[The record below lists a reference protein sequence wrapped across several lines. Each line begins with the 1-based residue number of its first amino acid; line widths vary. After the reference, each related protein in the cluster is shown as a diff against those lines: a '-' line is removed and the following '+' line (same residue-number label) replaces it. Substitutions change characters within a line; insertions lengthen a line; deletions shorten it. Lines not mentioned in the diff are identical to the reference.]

1 MKRIFCLYTGGTI
14 ACVDGPNGLAPQQG
28 ILSKLIADLAFKHI
42 PDVAITLHEY
52 ATPLDSS
59 AMTPHHWQQIA
70 QDIASR
76 IDDFDGFVVL
86 HGTDTMAWTGAALH
100 WQLDHIHKPVILTGS
115 QRPWVH
121 VGSDAPANMLLALQ
135 SAASAPAGVQLAFGG
150 LLLPAHCVKKLDAD
164 HDTAYAA
171 PNAPK
176 NTTSNDKDFTYLPL
190 NPQQHILALKLYPG
204 CETAITGMINS
215 QTWDGIVVESYGS
228 GNLPQHAALIAA
240 LQAQADHGAVIINCT
255 QCIAGEVR
263 QGLYAAGSVF
273 NTLGAWPAGRRSVEA
288 ATTWLYTH
296 LARAPKDVLALA
308 WQAIAV
314 L

>member
-28 ILSKLIADLAFKHI
+28 ILSKLISDLILDHI
-42 PDVAITLHEY
+42 PEVKITLHEY

-59 AMTPHHWQQIA
+59 AMTPSNWQQIA
-70 QDIASR
+70 QDIASC
-76 IDDFDGFVVL
+76 IDDYDGFVVL

-100 WQLDHIHKPVILTGS
+100 WQLANIHKPVILTGS

-121 VGSDAPANMLLALQ
+121 AGSDAPANMLLALQ
-135 SAASAPAGVQLAFGG
+135 SATSASAGVQLAFGG

-171 PNAPK
+171 PNAP
-176 NTTSNDKDFTYLPL
+176 TTTPLNEQAFTHLPL
-190 NPQQHILALKLYPG
+190 NPQHRILALKLYPG
-204 CETAITGMINS
+204 CEMAIAGMISS

-240 LQAQADHGAVIINCT
+240 LQAQADHGAVMINCT

-263 QGLYAAGSVF
+263 QGLYAAGDVF
-273 NTLGAWPAGRRSVEA
+273 NALGAWPAGRRSVEA

-296 LARAPKDVLALA
+296 LGRQAPEVLRQQWQSVARM
-308 WQAIAV
+308 
-314 L
+314 